1 MSKDSSFLEPSLKP
15 AVLLLEDGAT
25 FEGYSFGAEPK
36 EFTEGLLGEVIF
48 NTAMSGYQEVLTDPS
63 YTGQIVVMTY
73 PMMGNYG
80 VNDTDWESKSVAV
93 SGFVVHE
100 YVDNHS
106 NFRAGMSLGEYL
118 QKHNIPGLCGI
129 DTRSLTRHIRSKGA
143 MNAMMVSPIPSESV
157 QKELLAKLKKLPP
170 FGLKDLVAEVSTK
183 ESYDWD
189 EKFRDFQGQWRS
201 DALSEDSSQP
211 LVAVLDLGV
220 KYNILRNFRS
230 RGFRL
235 KVFPVTATADEILA
249 ANPKGLFLSNGP
261 GDPSRVDN
269 AANTVKSLL
278 GKLPIF
284 GICMGHQ
291 ILAEAIGARTFKMKF
306 GHHGA
311 NQPVLDKKS
320 GRVMITSQNHGYA
333 VDPESLPDGVEVTQ
347 VHLNDNTVAGISIP
361 KYQAFSVQ
369 YHPEA
374 NPGPRDAEIHFEEF
388 LSLVK
393 GQ

>member
-1 MSKDSSFLEPSLKP
+1 MTEKTSFLRPERKT
-15 AVLLLEDGAT
+15 AALLLEDGSV
-25 FEGYSFGAEPK
+25 FYGYSFGAEP
-36 EFTEGLLGEVIF
+36 ENYQDGILGEVIF

-73 PMMGNYG
+73 PMIGNYG
-80 VNDTDWESKSVAV
+80 VNKEDWESNSVAV

-100 YVDNHS
+100 YVDDHS
-106 NFRAGMSLGEYL
+106 NFRANSSLAAYL
-118 QKHNIPGLCGI
+118 KEHNIPGLCGI

-143 MNAMMVSPIPSESV
+143 MNAMMLSPAPSESTL
-157 QKELLAKLKKLPP
+157 KEMTAKLKKVPP
-170 FGLKDLVAEVSTK
+170 FGLTDLVAKVSTK
-183 ESYDWD
+183 DNYEWD
-189 EKFRDFQGQWRS
+189 EKFSEFQGQWQS
-201 DALSEDSSQP
+201 TPLTEAADKP

-220 KYNILRNFRS
+220 KQNILRNFRS
-230 RGFRL
+230 RGCRL
-235 KVFPVTATADEILA
+235 KVFPVTASAEEILA
-249 ANPKGLFLSNGP
+249 AKPNGVFISNGP
-261 GDPSRVDN
+261 GDPSRVEH
-269 AANTVKSLL
+269 AADTVKELL
-278 GKLPIF
+278 GKVPIF

-311 NQPVLDKKS
+311 NQPVLDKRS

-333 VDPESLPDGVEVTQ
+333 VDPDSLPEGAEVTQ
-347 VHLNDNTVAGISIP
+347 THLNDNTVAGMALP

-393 GQ
+393 GK